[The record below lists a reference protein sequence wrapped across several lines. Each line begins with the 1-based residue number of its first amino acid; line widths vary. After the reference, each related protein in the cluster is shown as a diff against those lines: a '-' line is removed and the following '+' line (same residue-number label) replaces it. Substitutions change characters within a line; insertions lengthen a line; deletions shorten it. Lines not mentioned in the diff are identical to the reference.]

1 MFKAN
6 FIHLAVPIT
15 KNFGTGIHLIVLIF
29 ILRFVNICFGIMILA
44 CVMWCLWLL
53 WGGQFL
59 SRKSLENRE
68 VRKLI
73 GFLVNFKWGF

>member
-1 MFKAN
+1 MFNAN

-53 WGGQFL
+53 WGGPVFEPKIVREQGSEEANWIPSQF
-59 SRKSLENRE
+59 
-68 VRKLI
+68 
-73 GFLVNFKWGF
+73 